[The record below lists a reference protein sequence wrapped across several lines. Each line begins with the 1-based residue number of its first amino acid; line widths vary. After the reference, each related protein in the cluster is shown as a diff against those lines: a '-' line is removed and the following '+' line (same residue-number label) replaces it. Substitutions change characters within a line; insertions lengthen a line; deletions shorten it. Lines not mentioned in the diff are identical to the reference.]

1 MTIKPLGEQGFSLIE
16 MLISITILSIGLFA
30 VATMQTVAISNTAL
44 SNRTMT
50 ATELASQA
58 MEDILSWDPANAA
71 LNASAANVVYANGVK
86 VTGGGTFNITYQT
99 TINTPAIG
107 TTRIDIIVTEL
118 FGASG
123 INRPISPIMITG
135 FRKVV

>member
-107 TTRIDIIVTEL
+107 TTRIDITVTEL